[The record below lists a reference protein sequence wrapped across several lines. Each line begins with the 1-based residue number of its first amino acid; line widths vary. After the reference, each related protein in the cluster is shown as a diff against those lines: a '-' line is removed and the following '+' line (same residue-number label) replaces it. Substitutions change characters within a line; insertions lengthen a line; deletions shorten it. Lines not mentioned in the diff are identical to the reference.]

1 MAGEDQRSVEI
12 AFLHP
17 AIRQAVQSIQT
28 ELNSEG
34 FNFQIFEAFRSPKR
48 QAYLYAQGRT
58 RSGNIVTKARSWTS
72 YHQYGLAVDFVLKTN
87 GNWDWSDSGPNAA
100 GWKRLHQIGRAHGME
115 PLSWETPHLQMAGLR
130 MDNLH
135 AGHFPPGGDADWAEN
150 LEAAI
155 VGWSGSPQPPPAP
168 ASVSR
173 PALAPGAVAPAAT
186 PSDVDRPAS
195 TASTSMTSNNFA
207 RIQPFI
213 EKWEGGYSNHPS
225 DRGGPTNMGIT
236 LETLR
241 AWRHNDNLTAE
252 DVKQL
257 SRDEARRIFKARYY
271 DVVCGDD
278 LPLQVAA
285 PVYNAAVLHGTGRS
299 AEFLQNSLVSCGAQL
314 AVDRI
319 IGPETIRTIGSVDTQ
334 RLYKTFLNIEEAYF
348 RSLREFPVFG
358 KGWLNRLNDMRSF
371 VASLPTEPIVVAT
384 GVTTVPDQPKTPPN
398 VTEIFAKIEEL
409 LELFGQKPDPA
420 IAISTQPAASDTL
433 SRIGQVVDVLRQLG
447 LGVLPVASPGAT
459 TTPTPPLTK
468 VNGALGSTIGNLLD
482 GKKSAIGIIGSV
494 LTALL
499 GAVAPAAPGA
509 AAGAAGAAGGLMSIL
524 STLGV
529 AVPYLQPIMLGLA
542 AWGVL
547 GKFDKWRVGAQ
558 TRTQVPKPG

>member
-1 MAGEDQRSVEI
+1 MAGEDRRSVEL

-17 AIRQAVQSIQT
+17 AIRERVQAIQH
-28 ELNSEG
+28 ELNGAG
-34 FNFQIFEAFRSPKR
+34 FNFHIFEAFRSPQR

-58 RSGNIVTKARSWTS
+58 RPGNIVTYARPWTS

-87 GNWDWSDSGPNAA
+87 GNWDWSDGRANAVA
-100 GWKRLHQIGRAHGME
+100 WKQLHKIGRAHGME
-115 PLSWETPHLQMAGLR
+115 PLNFETPHLQMAGLR
-130 MDNLH
+130 VENLH
-135 AGHFPPGGDADWAEN
+135 AGHLPPGGDADWAEN

-155 VGWSGSPQPPPAP
+155 AGWSGSPQPPPAP
-168 ASVSR
+168 MAVSR
-173 PALAPGAVAPAAT
+173 PALAPGAAVTATAA

-195 TASTSMTSNNFA
+195 SASTVMTSNNFA

-236 LETLR
+236 LATLR
-241 AWRHNDNLTAE
+241 TWRQNDSLTAE

-271 DVVCGDD
+271 DVVRGDD

-285 PVYNAAVLHGTGRS
+285 AVYNAAVLHGTGRS
-299 AEFLQNSLVSCGAQL
+299 AEFLQNSLVSCGAQVS
-314 AVDRI
+314 VDRI
-319 IGPETIRTIGSVDTQ
+319 IGPETLGAVGVVEVP
-334 RLYKTFLNIEEAYF
+334 RLCKVFLDIEDAYF
-348 RSLREFPVFG
+348 RALPEFPVFG

-371 VASLPTEPIVVAT
+371 IATLPAEPIVVAT
-384 GVTTVPDQPKTPPN
+384 GGTTVSEQPKAQPYVAEVLT
-398 VTEIFAKIEEL
+398 KIEEL
-409 LELFGQKPDPA
+409 LELFGQKPNPP
-420 IAISTQPAASDTL
+420 IASTTHLAANDTL
-433 SRIGQVVDVLRQLG
+433 SRIGQIVDVLRQLG
-447 LGVLPVASPGAT
+447 LGVAPVPTTPGAAT
-459 TTPTPPLTK
+459 TRPLTP
-468 VNGALGSTIGNLLD
+468 VNGALGQTIGNLLD

-499 GAVAPAAPGA
+499 GAVAPAAA
-509 AAGAAGAAGGLMSIL
+509 TSGAAGAAGGLMGIL

-542 AWGVL
+542 AWGAL
-547 GKFDKWRVGAQ
+547 GKFDKWRVAAQ
-558 TRTQVPKPG
+558 AQAPKTA